1 MMRIQKATREKFIK
15 IADALI
21 KKHGYEIVNVS
32 NYTQLVKQMAER
44 LDIAI
49 SPVTL
54 REYSNYLTKI
64 IKNKESESKDIF
76 REVVREDKEE
86 SEVSILD
93 NIDSLLEGR
102 KKVVKAVVLVYE
114 DLSKEV
120 IWGEIKKKEEEKPP
134 VLWIGLFDYK
144 EDGSIV
150 IRKDK
155 RYIGCDVRDPQSV
168 LKYFYNMDNFIE
180 WCQWALN
187 DVNRP
192 GFNWNADTEKN
203 IDTLISILE
212 VIEKRKM
219 DKFI

>member
-1 MMRIQKATREKFIK
+1 MKIQKATREKFIK

-21 KKHGYEIVNVS
+21 KEYGYEVTNIS
-32 NYTQLVKQMAER
+32 NWTQLVKVTADK
-44 LDIAI
+44 LNIAI
-49 SPVTL
+49 SRVTL
-54 REYSNYLTKI
+54 AEYNNYLIKI

-76 REVVREDKEE
+76 REPVREDKEV
-86 SEVSILD
+86 SEVSILE
-93 NIDSLLEGR
+93 NIDNLIEGR

-120 IWGEIKKKEEEKPP
+120 IWGEIKKKEEKDP

-144 EDGSIV
+144 EDGSII

-192 GFNWNADTEKN
+192 GFNWNVDTDKN
-203 IDTLISILE
+203 VETLISILE
-212 VIEKRKM
+212 AIEKRKT